1 MLSSY
6 EGFYIKGDARV
17 KTLDIYFNRGTGNR
31 ITRLLF
37 DTALLLYVDRFC
49 PATFPTKVDVE
60 LFDQFVTFA
69 FIWAYSL
76 RAQYDNLGW
85 QSAQNY
91 ILENSDKVNSL
102 NIYKVITD
110 ADTPVS
116 LLSVVADKLSP
127 LSSYDLS
134 NHMKKSIANEE
145 TGIDRTQE
153 GGEVYVNYLH
163 YFKSNQFYA
172 E

>member
-1 MLSSY
+1 M
-6 EGFYIKGDARV
+6 
-17 KTLDIYFNRGTGNR
+17 
-31 ITRLLF
+31 
-37 DTALLLYVDRFC
+37 
-49 PATFPTKVDVE
+49 KVDVE

-102 NIYKVITD
+102 NIYKVIAD

-116 LLSVVADKLSP
+116 LLSVMADKLSP

-134 NHMKKSIANEE
+134 NRMKKSLANEE
-145 TGIDRTQE
+145 TGIDKAKE
-153 GGEVYVNYLH
+153 DGDKIFVNYLH